1 MTEAVLALDVGG
13 TKAHGALVDREYRL
27 LDEGFA
33 RTAGRDPGLAA
44 TLGLAAGL
52 LERAERAGTTVRAV
66 VAGFPEYVS
75 NDGVVTAH
83 EVLDWTVQPGEA
95 LAALAGGVPVR
106 VASDVKAG
114 ALGELAL
121 GRGREHDGFVYV
133 SLGTGISTAIVL
145 DRRVHDG
152 ARGEAIGFGEWSVP
166 AELDPAW
173 RGNLEGFASGSGIA
187 ARYLART
194 GTELPEGGA
203 RGVLEADAS
212 GDPVAAEIVDSAA
225 AAIGRAIAQL
235 VSLLDPPAI
244 VLAGGLGSADTRL
257 ARGIRAE
264 YERIASRRPSP
275 PPLLPS
281 GVPTNPGLL
290 GAAALAWEL
299 ATASEAAPSL
309 AAAPASREE
318 RTA

>member
-13 TKAHGALVDREYRL
+13 TKAHGALLDREYRV
-27 LDEGFA
+27 LDEGLA
-33 RTAGRDPGLAA
+33 ATAGRDPGLVA
-44 TLGLAAGL
+44 TLGLAGEL
-52 LERAERAGTTVRAV
+52 LDRARGAGTTVSAV

-75 NDGVVTAH
+75 NDGLVTAH

-95 LAALAGGVPVR
+95 LAELAGGVPVR
-106 VASDVKAG
+106 IASDVKAG

-133 SLGTGISTAIVL
+133 SLGTGISTAIVV
-145 DRRVHDG
+145 DRRLHEG

-166 AELDPAW
+166 ADLDPEW

-194 GTELPEGGA
+194 GTELADRGA
-203 RGVLEADAS
+203 RGVLAAAES
-212 GDPVAAEIVDSAA
+212 GDATAVAVVDSAA
-225 AAIGRAIAQL
+225 AAIGRALAQL
-235 VSLLDPPAI
+235 VSLLDPPAL

-257 ARGIRAE
+257 GRGIRAE
-264 YERIASRRPSP
+264 YERVAARRPSP

-281 GVPTNPGLL
+281 AVPTNPGLL

-299 ATASEAAPSL
+299 AAAPH
-309 AAAPASREE
+309 AVGTASREE